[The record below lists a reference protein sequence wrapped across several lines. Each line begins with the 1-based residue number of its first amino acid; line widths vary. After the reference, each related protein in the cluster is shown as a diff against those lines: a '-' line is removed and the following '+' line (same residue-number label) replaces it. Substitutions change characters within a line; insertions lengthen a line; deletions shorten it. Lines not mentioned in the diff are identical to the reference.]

1 MKSKKNKESSINE
14 LSSTDK
20 DSLKYMTDKLEKLR
34 ESSEITEDSIG
45 DISGVV
51 LELLGMQNR
60 HQTLLRRWVKQ
71 GYLLD

>member
-1 MKSKKNKESSINE
+1 MESKKNKESSINE

-20 DSLKYMTDKLEKLR
+20 DSLRYMVDKLEKLM

>member
-20 DSLKYMTDKLEKLR
+20 DSLKYMVDKLEKLR
-34 ESSEITEDSIG
+34 ESSKITEDSIG

-60 HQTLLRRWVKQ
+60 HQTLLRRWIKQ
-71 GYLLD
+71 GYISD

>member
-1 MKSKKNKESSINE
+1 MESKKNKESSINE

-20 DSLKYMTDKLEKLR
+20 DSLKYMIDKLEKLR

>member
-20 DSLKYMTDKLEKLR
+20 DSLKYMVDKLEKLR

-60 HQTLLRRWVKQ
+60 HQTLLRRWIKQ
-71 GYLLD
+71 GYISD

>member
-1 MKSKKNKESSINE
+1 MESKKNKESSINE

-20 DSLKYMTDKLEKLR
+20 DSLRYMVDKLEKLM

-60 HQTLLRRWVKQ
+60 HQTLLRRWIKQ
-71 GYLLD
+71 GYISD

>member
-60 HQTLLRRWVKQ
+60 HQTLLRRWIKQ
-71 GYLLD
+71 GYISD